1 MPDPNLDNPI
11 YDAFWKAQDEATI
24 DAKLAA
30 LTLQPPQFFAEPDT
44 TTIGIP
50 HGPGAWQANVI
61 IDEVQGAGSCDF
73 VVDIAAR
80 LPLAVVCELMGV
92 PGSEFE
98 FVFDQ
103 TSTASWRRL
112 SKR

>member
-61 IDEVQGAGSCDF
+61 IDEVQGAGRVTLSSTSLLGFRSRSC
-73 VVDIAAR
+73 
-80 LPLAVVCELMGV
+80 
-92 PGSEFE
+92 
-98 FVFDQ
+98 
-103 TSTASWRRL
+103 AS
-112 SKR
+112 